1 MVPYIIGGIL
11 VIIVLIVIGL
21 ILRKR
26 VYDEVDR
33 HESWKMDIM
42 NRNVSIELQRVK
54 SLNLSG
60 ETQEQFE
67 SWKSTWDQILT
78 RELPDIEEFLLDAE
92 EAADRFKISTAN
104 KNLKQVKQILQNIED
119 MIEQMFN
126 ELDDLLDSE
135 KQSRK
140 EVEEIQP
147 KIKELRHKLIQNR
160 YLYGDAEPKFE
171 MEIQGLQQL
180 LEEYQEAVDLGNY
193 YEAKQLV
200 DQLRENVVTEEERI
214 DEFPVIYKK
223 TKRELPDRIEELLRG
238 IREMKQEGYR
248 IDNLGLESELNNH
261 LRQLSTSVMQL
272 ENGDMSEVNDITQSI
287 EDRVADIYN
296 LLEDE
301 AKAKNYIEKHIT
313 TVKSNLDDIVNEFQG
328 TNEEVERLQQTYY
341 LEASDLELYANL
353 DKWIHQ
359 LEKQL
364 GQIEQDLEGEK
375 QTYVTLQDQLKAS
388 RNDLEQLQ
396 HSHQE
401 FKEQLQNIRKDEIEA
416 RQKVT
421 TLKRDL
427 LHTNKKLQK
436 SNLPGI
442 PSYIWNLLDEA
453 TDKSDLVMHKLE
465 EQPLDMGEVSNALQ
479 EAETSVNTLI
489 EQSDALIEQ
498 AYLVETVIQYANRY
512 RSKYPLLASKLE
524 EAEHKFRDYAYE
536 DALEAAASA
545 LEEIEPGALKKL
557 EDFVKV
563 PS

>member
-436 SNLPGI
+436 SNLPGV